1 MNDSLS
7 VYLNLD
13 MENRSRN
20 EEVIRKIDKLLLT
33 VGMKYSGIMN
43 IYVPVDRKKRDQIV
57 FQAEELLRATDWLKD
72 ILAYTMVGTL
82 TNACPVEEIL
92 TDRMSNPSPE
102 KLWYYEQYYQ
112 KTGQLPHA
120 IVVDENRQLRDGYI
134 SWLLAKKYDVQADVY
149 EMVSEQPLRKI
160 VKGMHVELSGG
171 KWRRKSERRYTWIY
185 TLKASVVPGDILLVN
200 TKRGTDFMCVHKI
213 DYISGRQFCSKYK
226 KVRKHTNKHMEEGE
240 AAGYEK

>member
-43 IYVPVDRKKRDQIV
+43 IYVPVDRQKRDQAV

-149 EMVSEQPLRKI
+149 EMVS
-160 VKGMHVELSGG
+160 
-171 KWRRKSERRYTWIY
+171 
-185 TLKASVVPGDILLVN
+185 DILLVN